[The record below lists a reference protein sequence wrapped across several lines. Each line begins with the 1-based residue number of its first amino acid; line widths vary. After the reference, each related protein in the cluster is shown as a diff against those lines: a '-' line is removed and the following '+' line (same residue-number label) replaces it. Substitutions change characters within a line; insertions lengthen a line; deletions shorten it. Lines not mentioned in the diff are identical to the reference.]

1 MKTKQEMKLTQTE
14 INKTAKQLG
23 DLIFGG
29 LNMWTKAGE
38 MLVEMIDKDP
48 EAINRL
54 CKANKQLTRT
64 MLNRFEQIGRKVYD
78 PRLLLRN
85 CAGYTKA
92 RRLPYSAQQDI
103 LKNKVKV
110 AVSPGSNDHRLVDVG
125 EMTPQE
131 TRIAFT
137 SEGVRTITQ
146 QRSFLKAE
154 ELRKAKDE
162 KKHNSSQD
170 YVIHNGKVTFR
181 HDVTLDISG
190 IAAILK
196 QMTS

>member
-1 MKTKQEMKLTQTE
+1 MNTKTQAIVTQTE

-29 LNMWTKAGE
+29 LNMWVKAGE
-38 MLVEMIDKDP
+38 MLVEMIDNDP
-48 EAINRL
+48 NAIKRI
-54 CKANKQLTRT
+54 CKANPKLTKP
-64 MLNRFEQIGRKVYD
+64 MLNKFEKIGRKVYD

-110 AVSPGSNDHRLVDVG
+110 AVSANSSDHRLVDVG
-125 EMTPQE
+125 EMTPEE

-137 SEGVRTITQ
+137 NEGVRSITE
-146 QRSFLKAE
+146 QRSFLKSQ
-154 ELRKAKDE
+154 E
-162 KKHNSSQD
+162 KPRGIKVSDTTPD
-170 YVIHNGKVTFR
+170 YIINKGKVTFK
-181 HDVTLDISG
+181 HDVTLDVAG
-190 IAAILK
+190 IAAILS
-196 QMTS
+196 QMTK

>member
-1 MKTKQEMKLTQTE
+1 MTVTQTA

-29 LNMWTKAGE
+29 LNMWVRAGE
-38 MLVEMIDKDP
+38 MLVEMIDNDP
-48 EAINRL
+48 AAIKKL
-54 CKANKQLTRT
+54 CKANPNLTGP
-64 MLNRFEQIGRKVYD
+64 MLNKFEKIGRKVYD

-110 AVSPGSNDHRLVDVG
+110 AISPESSDHRLVDVG
-125 EMTPQE
+125 EMTPDE

-137 SEGVRTITQ
+137 NEGIRTITE
-146 QRSFLKAE
+146 QRAYLKSREPAKNVKKPKPE
-154 ELRKAKDE
+154 E
-162 KKHNSSQD
+162 D
-170 YVIHNGKVTFR
+170 YIISRGKVTFR
-181 HDVTLDISG
+181 HDVTLDIAG

>member
-1 MKTKQEMKLTQTE
+1 MNTKTQAIVTQTE

-29 LNMWTKAGE
+29 LNMWVRAGE
-38 MLVEMIDKDP
+38 MLVEMIDNDP
-48 EAINRL
+48 NAIKRI
-54 CKANKQLTRT
+54 CKANPKLTKP
-64 MLNRFEQIGRKVYD
+64 MLNKFEKIGRKVYD

-110 AVSPGSNDHRLVDVG
+110 AVSANSSDHRLVDVG
-125 EMTPQE
+125 EMTPVE

-137 SEGVRTITQ
+137 NEGVRSITE
-146 QRSFLKAE
+146 QRSFLKSQ
-154 ELRKAKDE
+154 E
-162 KKHNSSQD
+162 KPRGIKVSDTTPD
-170 YVIHNGKVTFR
+170 YIINKGKVTFK
-181 HDVTLDISG
+181 HDVTLDVAG
-190 IAAILK
+190 IAAILS
-196 QMTS
+196 QMTK

>member
-1 MKTKQEMKLTQTE
+1 MKTTEKAKVTQIQ
-14 INKTAKQLG
+14 INTTAKQLG

-29 LNMWTKAGE
+29 LNMWVKAGE

-48 EAINRL
+48 DAIKKI
-54 CKANKQLTRT
+54 CKANPKLTKA
-64 MLNRFEQIGRKVYD
+64 MLNKFEQIGRKVYD

-110 AVSPGSNDHRLVDVG
+110 AVSSASNDHRLVDVG
-125 EMTPQE
+125 EMTPEE

-137 SEGVRTITQ
+137 NEGVRSITE
-146 QRSFLKAE
+146 QRSFLKSQ
-154 ELRKAKDE
+154 E
-162 KKHNSSQD
+162 KPKGVRRQDSSPD
-170 YVIHNGKVTFR
+170 YVINKGKVTFR
-181 HDVTLDISG
+181 HDVTLDVAG
-190 IAAILK
+190 LAAILS
-196 QMTS
+196 QMTR